1 MTSLSTIRRKSYRF
15 FYLSHI
21 FYATIFVIATIMHMK
36 RNILYILPSIILYL
50 STTIPSVIQQLL
62 QSLPSFDYWLS
73 FSSIFWCNDN
83 HGGCGGGVQIDEYK
97 LVLSSSS
104 SSQPGDDNNNN
115 SDDDGSD
122 CVELTFSVDE
132 RIIPKSISTSGSS
145 SSYRPKSVKICVP
158 SISLLWYPFTIIET
172 EKSTGPVQFK
182 ILFKKV
188 GYFTTTILNRL
199 KHHKEQRQ
207 QQQEADQRRIRSIDN
222 GNAGECDIFVSGN
235 GDDDR
240 EKHTQLHLPLI
251 LVDGFYSGTSDWI
264 ANALNHDVVL
274 IAAGGIGV
282 TPFLTLLPML
292 LKEFSSSLYDDSDD
306 NRNDKLSTL
315 NTVSFLWCCRDEALI
330 KHVIRSYLLP
340 LLHHNQNTI
349 LDREDGVGGV
359 FTSNTNCVRFKLMIY
374 NTSRNQNDKQPFE
387 LFDDD
392 DEDHNIVPACPNSS
406 SSSSS
411 SSRRDI
417 FRDEIIPEE
426 DTHNQE
432 NYGHHRTS
440 IFTHTMASPRCA
452 DAGGYP
458 MRPSKFYHDPFS
470 SPSTAVIASISFVS
484 VSILGMVLHR
494 WLYLHYI
501 LENTHQFF
509 IRPYGLYGIL
519 ILSIVVGVVVDGFW
533 RFWLFL
539 SSSSTRRYKNG
550 YTATEVNNELALSDE
565 GVNDDNNNG
574 ITGGNIGIENTSFCG
589 GNDETLRSLSPG
601 EPHRKVIGTSSRGTK
616 KVLLELGISNGRP
629 ILFDEDY
636 DDENNASEDSNNDS
650 IDAHAT
656 SAEVEATPILRNII
670 KAQRPGVFYCGPE
683 GLLDTIKSGVH
694 KNQQQ
699 LRDTDGDKANDNIA
713 NCVFYEES
721 FEM

>member
-21 FYATIFVIATIMHMK
+21 FYATIFVIATIMHM
-36 RNILYILPSIILYL
+36 RNNILYILPSIILYL

-83 HGGCGGGVQIDEYK
+83 YGGGGGVQIDEYK

-104 SSQPGDDNNNN
+104 SSQSGDDNNNN
-115 SDDDGSD
+115 ADDDGMD

-132 RIIPKSISTSGSS
+132 RIIPKSISTSDSS

-199 KHHKEQRQ
+199 KHHKEQKQ

-222 GNAGECDIFVSGN
+222 GNSGECDIFVSGN

-292 LKEFSSSLYDDSDD
+292 LKEFSPSLYNDSDD
-306 NRNDKLSTL
+306 TRNDKLSTL

-330 KHVIRSYLLP
+330 KHVIRSYFLP
-340 LLHHNQNTI
+340 LFHHNQNTI

-411 SSRRDI
+411 SSSRRDI
-417 FRDEIIPEE
+417 FRDEIISEE

-601 EPHRKVIGTSSRGTK
+601 EPHRKVIDTSSRGTK

-656 SAEVEATPILRNII
+656 SAEVEATPIMRNII
-670 KAQRPGVFYCGPE
+670 KA
-683 GLLDTIKSGVH
+683 
-694 KNQQQ
+694 
-699 LRDTDGDKANDNIA
+699 
-713 NCVFYEES
+713 
-721 FEM
+721 